1 MPPKML
7 RRKEVASSGAS
18 NANMESKEWV
28 FIEQELV
35 NVHVDKSALQEVEE
49 NIISHT
55 MKNSEGK

>member
-1 MPPKML
+1 
-7 RRKEVASSGAS
+7 
-18 NANMESKEWV
+18 MESKEWV
-28 FIEQELV
+28 FIEQELL